1 MRIIFLLF
9 ILFSFNLRAEE
20 VCETFSGI
28 TTKEELC
35 FNNKI
40 KGWLSKSCSQ
50 KKCDALKFFDKK
62 PKKKVKIPTP
72 EGGQN
77 PAALYCHV
85 LKFPVVILRDATDN
99 EQSLCQF
106 EDGSLVD
113 VNAVEGFLE

>member
-1 MRIIFLLF
+1 MRIIALMFL
-9 ILFSFNLRAEE
+9 LFSFNLKAEE

-40 KGWLSKSCSQ
+40 KGWISKSCSPT
-50 KKCDALKFFDKK
+50 KCDALIFFEKK
-62 PKKKVKIPTP
+62 PKKKIEIPTLH
-72 EGGQN
+72 GGQN
-77 PAALYCHV
+77 PASLYCHV
-85 LKFPVVILRDATDN
+85 LKLPVVIFRDSTNN

-106 EDGSLVD
+106 PDGSLVD